1 LAKGLTGAVLPLSK
15 AIEGEVESMKLPPLV
30 VCLTA
35 IGFFALSP
43 RLEELLP
50 VVGDPTAAV
59 GDFMAALLV
68 GDSVWEG
75 TQQRALIFFR
85 GIRIRSRTRISS
97 WALRVGRGNDIA
109 FLRHDDG
116 RFRDATLDTMGISD
130 ITTTVSFAIIAIF
143 STILISLRLVSLI
156 GGTLTT
162 DTSTT
167 DIPTSMRI
175 MIPHRFTMTSIGKIW
190 R

>member
-1 LAKGLTGAVLPLSK
+1 
-15 AIEGEVESMKLPPLV
+15 
-30 VCLTA
+30 
-35 IGFFALSP
+35 
-43 RLEELLP
+43 
-50 VVGDPTAAV
+50 
-59 GDFMAALLV
+59 MAASLV

-75 TQQRALIFFR
+75 TQRRALIFPGHPDSLADSDLVMGLCAWATAMTLRFCVMMMAVS
-85 GIRIRSRTRISS
+85 GI
-97 WALRVGRGNDIA
+97 
-109 FLRHDDG
+109 
-116 RFRDATLDTMGISD
+116 ATLDTMGISD

-143 STILISLRLVSLI
+143 STILISLRSVSLI